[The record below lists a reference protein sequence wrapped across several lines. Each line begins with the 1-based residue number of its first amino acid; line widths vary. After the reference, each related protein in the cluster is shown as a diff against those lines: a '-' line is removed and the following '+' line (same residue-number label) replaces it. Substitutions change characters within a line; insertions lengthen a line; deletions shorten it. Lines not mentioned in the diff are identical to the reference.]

1 MIIKLF
7 AYSKKGIDTALGIA
21 RLFENDEAMC
31 FTTEKFLSGGSKE
44 CGIIEKPHNR
54 FYEKAFKEADALI
67 FVGACGIAVRHIA
80 PFVSDKTKDPAV
92 ICVDELGKFAI
103 SLLSGHIG
111 GANRLAQAIAE
122 GIGATPVITTA
133 TDINGRFSVDVWAAE
148 NGFAIDNMKLAKEVS
163 AAVLEGEVPF
173 ATELEIKGDMPSG
186 IVSGGSAG
194 SDGNGERGGLGIF
207 AGYHV
212 KLPFERTLR
221 LIPGCLSLG
230 IGCRK
235 GTPKEKIEKAV
246 LKVFA
251 DEGLDIRAI
260 DGVYSIDI
268 KSDEQGLIEFCG
280 DMKLPLKFYSADE
293 LSAVSGDFSQSDFVK
308 SVTGVDNVCER
319 AALASSDRIIVK
331 KTALDGVTVAVGV
344 KNKEVQF

>member
-1 MIIKLF
+1 
-7 AYSKKGIDTALGIA
+7 
-21 RLFENDEAMC
+21 
-31 FTTEKFLSGGSKE
+31 
-44 CGIIEKPHNR
+44 
-54 FYEKAFKEADALI
+54 
-67 FVGACGIAVRHIA
+67 
-80 PFVSDKTKDPAV
+80 
-92 ICVDELGKFAI
+92 
-103 SLLSGHIG
+103 
-111 GANRLAQAIAE
+111 
-122 GIGATPVITTA
+122 
-133 TDINGRFSVDVWAAE
+133 
-148 NGFAIDNMKLAKEVS
+148 
-163 AAVLEGEVPF
+163 
-173 ATELEIKGDMPSG
+173 MPSG

-194 SDGNGERGGLGIF
+194 SGELGKLGIF
-207 AGYHV
+207 AGYHLR
-212 KLPFERTLR
+212 LPFERTLR
-221 LIPGCLSLG
+221 LIPRCLSLG

-235 GTPKEKIEKAV
+235 GTPKVKIEKAV

-319 AALASSDRIIVK
+319 AALASSDGIIVK
-331 KTALDGVTVAVGV
+331 KTALNGVTVAVGV